1 MQIFRLT
8 NALNGRD
15 LFTLMHRGEAKT
27 GIHSAAVY
35 VHSAGTALAM
45 IASLFRSGQVQML
58 AETIEK
64 SCARIYPKIILL
76 SVDTELNGNRILQVG
91 LGHLPL
97 FRMFFERTRNRR
109 R

>member
-27 GIHSAAVY
+27 GIHPPAID
-35 VHSAGTALAM
+35 VHGAGTALAM

-58 AETIEK
+58 AKTIEK
-64 SCARIYPKIILL
+64 SCARIDPKIMLL
-76 SVDTELNGNRILQVG
+76 TVDTERNGNGILQVG
-91 LGHLPL
+91 
-97 FRMFFERTRNRR
+97 
-109 R
+109 